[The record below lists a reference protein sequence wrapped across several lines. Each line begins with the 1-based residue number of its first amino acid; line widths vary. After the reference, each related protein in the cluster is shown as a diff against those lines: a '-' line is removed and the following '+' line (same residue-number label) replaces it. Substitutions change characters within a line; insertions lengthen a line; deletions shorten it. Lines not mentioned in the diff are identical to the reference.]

1 LVGSGEWGVYNLG
14 MLRRPEGVC
23 SHPPLPTIGIL
34 TQLTAERAGALN
46 AIRRKR
52 FVWRSA
58 SFICILAHTVPELR
72 GGDEPAAQIDF
83 FSGSA

>member
-1 LVGSGEWGVYNLG
+1 VGSGEFTTSGRFGV
-14 MLRRPEGVC
+14 PKAFAVTPH
-23 SHPPLPTIGIL
+23 SPLPTIGIL